1 MTSSTAPGSAAISTE
16 DCVRS
21 AMARR
26 VPAPGRHRV
35 GCPRGAH
42 PKEPAVN
49 EKSTPLVLPAT
60 TQGSLADVPLRWAS
74 AEPGRV
80 AFAVRSGAGWTDVTS
95 ATFAADVAALA
106 KGLIGA
112 GIGLGDSVA
121 IMSRTRYEWTVAD
134 FALWS
139 AGAVPVPIYE
149 TSSADQVEWIL
160 ADSGAVGVIVE
171 TGAHLASVEKGR
183 SRLPG
188 LQHVWVIDQGDV
200 DSLSRDG
207 DDVDDAELDAR
218 REALDRD
225 TLATI
230 IYTSGTTGR
239 PKGVELTHGN
249 FLTLAEN
256 TAEKLAAVV
265 KAPGSSTLLFLPLAH
280 VFARFIEVL
289 AVTAGVRMG
298 HSSDLKALLDDFS
311 AFQPTFVLAVPR
323 VFEKIYNSAEAKA
336 EAGGK
341 GKIFAGAAAAAVA
354 WSEAQDAGNVPFG
367 LRVRHAVFDKLVYA
381 KLREAMGG
389 KVQYAVSGGAP
400 LGTRLGHFFRGIGV
414 SILEGYGLTETT
426 APATV
431 NRPDE
436 MRIGTVGLPLPGVD
450 VRIGDDGEICLR
462 GINLFRGYRGN
473 DTATA
478 ESIRDGWFHT
488 GDIGELDDDG
498 YLRITGRKKEIL
510 VTAGGKNV
518 APAVL
523 EDRLRAH
530 PLVSQCIVVGDQKPF
545 VGVLVTLDE
554 EMWPLWAKSHGLEGV
569 TLEQARTHPH
579 VLEALQE
586 AVDRANE
593 AVSKAES
600 IRKFSVLPGDFT
612 EANGYLTPSLKL
624 KRNVVMRDFED
635 EVDALYGG

>member
-1 MTSSTAPGSAAISTE
+1 
-16 DCVRS
+16 V
-21 AMARR
+21 
-26 VPAPGRHRV
+26 
-35 GCPRGAH
+35 
-42 PKEPAVN
+42 KEPTVH

-60 TQGSLADVPLRWAS
+60 SKGSLGEVPARLAS
-74 AEPGRV
+74 AEPGRIT
-80 AFAVRSGAGWTDVTS
+80 FSVRSGGGWTDVTA

-106 KGLIGA
+106 KGLIAA
-112 GIGLGDSVA
+112 GIGVGDAVA

-171 TGAHLASVEKGR
+171 NAAHLAAVEA
-183 SRLPG
+183 SRPRLSG
-188 LQHVWVIDQGDV
+188 LRHVWVIDQGDI
-200 DSLSRDG
+200 DSLSQDG
-207 DDVDDAELDAR
+207 ADVDDAELETR
-218 REALDRD
+218 RSALTRD
-225 TLATI
+225 SLATI

-256 TAEKLAAVV
+256 TAEEIAEVV
-265 KAPGSSTLLFLPLAH
+265 KGEGASTLLFLPLAH

-298 HSSDLKALLDDFS
+298 HSSDLKGLLDDFS
-311 AFQPTFVLAVPR
+311 SFRPTFVLAVPR

-341 GKIFAGAAAAAVA
+341 GKIFAGAAAAAIA
-354 WSEAQDAGNVPFG
+354 WSEAHDNGTVPFG
-367 LRVRHAVFDKLVYA
+367 LRIRHAVFDKLVYA

-389 KVQYAVSGGAP
+389 RIQYAVSGGAP

-414 SILEGYGLTETT
+414 TILEGYGLTETT

-431 NRPDE
+431 NRPSAL
-436 MRIGTVGLPLPGVD
+436 RIGTVGLPLPGVD
-450 VRIGDDGEICLR
+450 VKIADDGEIWLR
-462 GINLFRGYRGN
+462 GINVFRGYRGN
-473 DTATA
+473 DAATT
-478 ESIRDGWFHT
+478 ESMGEGWFHT
-488 GDIGELDDDG
+488 GDIGELDRDG
-498 YLRITGRKKEIL
+498 FLRITGRKKEIL

-530 PLVSQCIVVGDQKPF
+530 PLVSQCVVVGDGKPF
-545 VGVLVTLDE
+545 IGALVTLDAD
-554 EMWPLWAKSHGLEGV
+554 MYPAWAANHGLEGV
-569 TLEQARTHPH
+569 SFAAARTHEL
-579 VLEALQE
+579 VLAEVQH
-586 AVDRANE
+586 AVDDANA

-600 IRKFSVLPGDFT
+600 IRKFAILDGDFT
-612 EANGYLTPSLKL
+612 EESGHLTPSLKL
-624 KRNVVMRDFED
+624 KRNIVMRDFED